1 MRRSHLVI
9 SDIPECPTC
18 PRVPACPALLSVCEN
33 QPPNCLSTSSWVLMT
48 CSQSR
53 SSSNHH
59 QGVNGGR
66 RSREGQ
72 GGGGWFPH
80 DLSSH

>member
-33 QPPNCLSTSSWVLMT
+33 QPPNCLSHLEL
-48 CSQSR
+48 
-53 SSSNHH
+53 
-59 QGVNGGR
+59 G
-66 RSREGQ
+66 
-72 GGGGWFPH
+72 FD
-80 DLSSH
+80 DLQPKPKQF